1 MISKKDIEKVK
12 EPVRKL
18 LKRKKIASLDEVEQ
32 FITRMTKKRVDL
44 FDVGEVLKSINA
56 KIIIEWY
63 YGKHRI
69 KMR

>member
-56 KIIIEWY
+56 KIIIE
-63 YGKHRI
+63 
-69 KMR
+69 